1 MLNLVDIKKG
11 LYGAAYKKRRHFIL
25 FILSTLL
32 TIALVIILMITSKR
46 PYVIELIFTVLVS
59 VIYLIY
65 VVFYFTVIRRCLQAD
80 LRFFE
85 GASKAELSKYDVEI
99 TSLSEEVKEY
109 NGREY
114 YVLEAKVDEN
124 LKEEDKIFYVPTRFT
139 FKDKQ
144 KAKLEVFGSIVINVE
159 LRK

>member
-11 LYGAAYKKRRHFIL
+11 LYDAERRKLRHFLL
-25 FILSTLL
+25 FLFSTIL
-32 TIALVIILMITSKR
+32 TIALVIVLMLTSKLN
-46 PYVIELIFTVLVS
+46 YVVELIFTILVS

-65 VVFYFTVIRRCLQAD
+65 LVFYFTVIRRVISND

-85 GASKAELSKYDVEI
+85 GAAKSELSENDVEI
-99 TSLSEEVKEY
+99 LSMSKETKEY

-124 LKEEDKIFYVPTRFT
+124 LKDDVKNFYLPEQFS
-139 FKDKQ
+139 FKNKQ
-144 KAKLEVFGSIVINVE
+144 KARLYVYGSIVINVE